1 MASAEEVNLSPPH
14 APHER
19 AVEAFNHVLDTIKH
33 EVKKSRYD
41 WNKHEPRM
49 WDRAGGL
56 SDHDLVNFRVE
67 EDLVEIRTGT
77 VSYGTLI
84 FGKIRIPAVND
95 DLGEGFIH
103 VRCVDY
109 AAVSVN
115 PDSLRSY
122 VFYHFF
128 ISMNRIH
135 DPPNKGE
142 EDVMFHSIFTKEGE
156 RDADGHPHL
165 WRAIQTRDEPLEF
178 FNE

>member
-103 VRCVDY
+103 VR
-109 AAVSVN
+109 
-115 PDSLRSY
+115 
-122 VFYHFF
+122 
-128 ISMNRIH
+128 IH